1 MITLTAYLPDGT
13 TKDLTANTGNYSL
26 SDHID
31 QLSAELKFNLT
42 ANPLDANF
50 KDLWVPVGTK
60 ISFTHDKI
68 NLFQGIITKYDRNSL
83 ANFAYTAN
91 DYAYY
96 LNKSEIIIQ
105 FNNVTTTQAI
115 EQLCSENGIAIGS
128 ICDIPTIV
136 NKIYNG
142 SKISDVIKD
151 LLKMAEADQK
161 VHYYMEMRE
170 GKLWILKYSDLYIQ
184 PTDTLVKNIISEFS
198 SSYSMEDMTN
208 KVVVISSK
216 EKNTQIQAT
225 AEDTDSQQIYGT
237 VQKVEKVDDKKV
249 SQAQSIADG
258 ILSDKGKI
266 KKSFSVTELG
276 DDTVRAGRLLKFN
289 YPEINLEGV
298 FLVKASTHNYA
309 GLKHTMR
316 LELEV

>member
-1 MITLTAYLPDGT
+1 MITLTAYLSDGT

-31 QLSAELKFNLT
+31 QLSAELKFDLT

-237 VQKVEKVDDKKV
+237 VQKVEKVDDKKA

-266 KKSFSVTELG
+266 KKSFSVMELG

-298 FLVKASTHNYA
+298 FLVKASTHNDS

>member
-1 MITLTAYLPDGT
+1 MITLTAYLSDGT

-31 QLSAELKFNLT
+31 QLSAELKFDLT

-60 ISFTHDKI
+60 ISFTHDEV

-161 VHYYMEMRE
+161 VHYYMEMRG

-249 SQAQSIADG
+249 SQAQSIADE

>member
-1 MITLTAYLPDGT
+1 MITLTAYLSDGT

-31 QLSAELKFNLT
+31 QLSAELKFDLT

-298 FLVKASTHNYA
+298 FLVKASTP
-309 GLKHTMR
+309 
-316 LELEV
+316 

>member
-1 MITLTAYLPDGT
+1 MITLTAYLSDGT

-31 QLSAELKFNLT
+31 QLSAELKFDLT

-289 YPEINLEGV
+289 YPEIN
-298 FLVKASTHNYA
+298 
-309 GLKHTMR
+309 
-316 LELEV
+316 

>member
-1 MITLTAYLPDGT
+1 MITLMAYLPDGS
-13 TKDLTANTGNYSL
+13 TKDITANTGNYSL

-42 ANPLDANF
+42 ANPLDVNF
-50 KDLWVPVGTK
+50 KDRWIPVGTK
-60 ISFTHDKI
+60 ISFKHDETD
-68 NLFQGIITKYDRNSL
+68 LFQGIITKYDRNSL
-83 ANFAYTAN
+83 ATFGYTAN

-276 DDTVRAGRLLKFN
+276 DDSVRAGRLLRFN
-289 YPEINLEGV
+289 YPEINLAGV
-298 FLVKASTHNYA
+298 FLVKASTHNFE
-309 GLKHTMR
+309 GLKHTMH

>member
-1 MITLTAYLPDGT
+1 MITLTAYLSDGT

-31 QLSAELKFNLT
+31 QLSAELKFDLT

-184 PTDTLVKNIISEFS
+184 PRDTLVKNIISEFS

>member
-1 MITLTAYLPDGT
+1 MITLTAYLSDGT

-31 QLSAELKFNLT
+31 QLSAELKFDLT

-60 ISFTHDKI
+60 ISFTHDEV

-161 VHYYMEMRE
+161 VHYYMEMRG

>member
-1 MITLTAYLPDGT
+1 MITLTAYLSDGT

-31 QLSAELKFNLT
+31 QLSAELKFDLT

-237 VQKVEKVDDKKV
+237 VQ
-249 SQAQSIADG
+249 
-258 ILSDKGKI
+258 
-266 KKSFSVTELG
+266 
-276 DDTVRAGRLLKFN
+276 R
-289 YPEINLEGV
+289 
-298 FLVKASTHNYA
+298 
-309 GLKHTMR
+309 
-316 LELEV
+316 

>member
-1 MITLTAYLPDGT
+1 MITLTAYLSDGT

-31 QLSAELKFNLT
+31 QLSAELKFDLT

-216 EKNTQIQAT
+216 EKNTQIQET

-237 VQKVEKVDDKKV
+237 VQKGEKVDDKKV

-289 YPEINLEGV
+289 YPEIHLEGV
-298 FLVKASTHNYA
+298 FLVKAYNYS

>member
-1 MITLTAYLPDGT
+1 MITLTAYLSDGT

-31 QLSAELKFNLT
+31 QLSAELKFDLT

-115 EQLCSENGIAIGS
+115 EQLCSENGIG
-128 ICDIPTIV
+128 
-136 NKIYNG
+136 
-142 SKISDVIKD
+142 
-151 LLKMAEADQK
+151 
-161 VHYYMEMRE
+161 
-170 GKLWILKYSDLYIQ
+170 
-184 PTDTLVKNIISEFS
+184 
-198 SSYSMEDMTN
+198 
-208 KVVVISSK
+208 
-216 EKNTQIQAT
+216 
-225 AEDTDSQQIYGT
+225 
-237 VQKVEKVDDKKV
+237 
-249 SQAQSIADG
+249 
-258 ILSDKGKI
+258 
-266 KKSFSVTELG
+266 
-276 DDTVRAGRLLKFN
+276 
-289 YPEINLEGV
+289 
-298 FLVKASTHNYA
+298 
-309 GLKHTMR
+309 
-316 LELEV
+316 

>member
-1 MITLTAYLPDGT
+1 MITLTAYLSDGT

-31 QLSAELKFNLT
+31 QLSAELKFDLT

-249 SQAQSIADG
+249 SLAQSIADG

-276 DDTVRAGRLLKFN
+276 DDSVRAGRLLQFN
-289 YPEINLEGV
+289 YPEINLAGV
-298 FLVKASTHNYA
+298 FLVKASTHNYS
-309 GLKHTMR
+309 GMKHTMR